1 MKNTYLINYY
11 WKQNRISNNSGEK
24 MEIIKATLL
33 GLITG
38 VSGTLAGG
46 LIVLGRFSSSLS
58 KQSWLLG
65 FSGGIMIAVVFF
77 DLWPEAWSFGGF
89 YPTVIGTAIGMLL
102 VQYFDKILALVP
114 WYRRHN
120 FPKLARIGI
129 LLGLG
134 IGAHNF
140 PEGVA
145 LGTTFIANRKVTEW
159 FGLALIMAL
168 HNIPEGVVITS
179 AFKLAK
185 IGLFKILLA
194 LVMVEIPMAF
204 GGTVGAILG
213 RVSPWMVSQ
222 SLGFAGGAMVL
233 LVVKEL
239 LPMGQRLAGIFWV
252 GSGLTVG
259 ILTGVLLVRIL

>member
-1 MKNTYLINYY
+1 
-11 WKQNRISNNSGEK
+11 
-24 MEIIKATLL
+24 MEILKATIL
-33 GLITG
+33 GLVTG

-46 LIVLGRFSSSLS
+46 LVVLGRFSDSPA
-58 KQSWLLG
+58 KHSWMLG
-65 FSGGIMIAVVFF
+65 FSGGIMTAVVFF

-89 YPTVIGTAIGMLL
+89 YPTIFGTGIGMLL
-102 VQYFDKILALVP
+102 VQYFDKVLALVP
-114 WYRRHN
+114 WYRRRN
-120 FPKLARIGI
+120 FSKLARIGI

-145 LGTTFIANRKVTEW
+145 LGTTFIANREFLKW
-159 FGLALIMAL
+159 IGLALIMAL
-168 HNIPEGVVITS
+168 HNIPEGIVMTS
-179 AFKLAK
+179 AFKMAN
-185 IGLFKILLA
+185 IGSFKILLA

-213 RVSPWMVSQ
+213 RVSPLMVSQ

-239 LPMGQRLAGIFWV
+239 LPMARKLAGFFWV
-252 GSGLTVG
+252 GSGLATG
-259 ILTGVLLVRIL
+259 LLTGVLLVRIL